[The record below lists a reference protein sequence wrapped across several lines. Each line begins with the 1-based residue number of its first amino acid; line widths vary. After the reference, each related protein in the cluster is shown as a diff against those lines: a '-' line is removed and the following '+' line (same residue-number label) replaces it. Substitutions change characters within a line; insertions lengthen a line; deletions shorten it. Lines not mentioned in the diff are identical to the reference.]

1 LANSSPNANGIG
13 KFPDDRRAAH
23 ARFRAELT
31 ALLGRL
37 TGP

>member
-1 LANSSPNANGIG
+1 MAMLLGA
-13 KFPDDRRAAH
+13 PDDRRAAH
-23 ARFRAELT
+23 ARFRAELA